1 MRQLNIL
8 LLGLLL
14 ASQFQ
19 FAQFSQHD
27 SILNINQFEEITIQE
42 KWKVYKDKKGVT
54 LKYRW
59 MKLNDDAKTRQLSL
73 SFKSSKKVS
82 ELLELI
88 KHPELAPQWNS
99 SIREQVISEDEE
111 SSWVSHTVF
120 AIPYPLNQQD
130 LVVKNNLKKSDK
142 EVVVDAYSVPNH
154 IKELDNTKRQ
164 QFYLSQW
171 RFKQN
176 GDSEMDVEFS
186 LVSMSKSAIPR
197 FIRDPIVL
205 NRLINS
211 FIELKNWGEGTY

>member
-1 MRQLNIL
+1 MRRLNFF

-14 ASQFQ
+14 TTFITYGQKTAL
-19 FAQFSQHD
+19 D
-27 SILNINQFEEITIQE
+27 SILNINQFEEITTPEQ
-42 KWKVYKDKKGVT
+42 WKKYKDKKGVS

-59 MKLNDDAKTRQLSL
+59 MQLNEDTKTRQLCL
-73 SFKSSKKVS
+73 SFKSSKKVT

-99 SIREQVISEDEE
+99 SIRQQVISEDEK

-130 LVVKNNLKKSDK
+130 LVVKNNLKKSES

-154 IKELDNTKRQ
+154 IAELENTKRQ

-171 RFKQN
+171 RFVEN
-176 GDSEMDVEFS
+176 GTNETDVEFS

-211 FIELKNWGEGTY
+211 FIELKNWEGNY